1 MHLTRHLIL
10 RLSALLALSAGAA
23 ACATTDAAAP
33 MSVSVGGTAVAALA
47 APSTAPLAPVGRA
60 ASTPTGFLDFCRR
73 TPEDCVEAGQ
83 PADHLELASISA
95 RAADQ
100 YWAEIFGRR
109 SNDAAPA
116 AARPARA
123 GRFDWS
129 GVFGAAAA
137 TDAASQALAVDA
149 VAVEA
154 VSADDDVALAA
165 GDVAQVAVGQSAVT
179 EVAVVE
185 LMEAD
190 AVAAADA
197 ASDVVAT
204 IAPARPADFAVAMD
218 KATWK
223 QVQALNRDVNR
234 RIRHQSDLKTYGSAD
249 RWTVPSAAGARGDCE
264 DYVLAKRRAL
274 VAAGVPATALSIALV
289 RTRWGEEHAV
299 LLLATQEGE
308 FVLDNLTP
316 WISRWD
322 QVDYEWRQRQAPGR
336 TFDWVSM
343 QG

>member
-1 MHLTRHLIL
+1 MHLTRHMIL

-33 MSVSVGGTAVAALA
+33 AGGALIAAVT
-47 APSTAPLAPVGRA
+47 APSAARLAPAGPA
-60 ASTPTGFLDFCRR
+60 ASPPTGFLDFCRR
-73 TPEDCVEAGQ
+73 TPEDCVESGQ
-83 PADHLELASISA
+83 PSDSLELASISA

-100 YWAEIFGRR
+100 YWAEIFGRQ

-154 VSADDDVALAA
+154 PLADNNVALAA
-165 GDVAQVAVGQSAVT
+165 GDVAQIAVA
-179 EVAVVE
+179 EVAVAD
-185 LMEAD
+185 LMDAD
-190 AVAAADA
+190 AVSAIDA
-197 ASDVVAT
+197 AGDVVAV
-204 IAPARPADFAVAMD
+204 IAPAEPADFAVAMD

-249 RWTVPSAAGARGDCE
+249 RWTVPTTSGARGDCE

-299 LLLATQEGE
+299 LLLATHEGE

>member
-10 RLSALLALSAGAA
+10 RLSALLALSVGAA

-33 MSVSVGGTAVAALA
+33 VGGTTVAGLT
-47 APSTAPLAPVGRA
+47 APASAPLAPVGPT

-83 PADHLELASISA
+83 PVDSLELASISA

-100 YWAEIFGRR
+100 YWAEIFGRT

-149 VAVEA
+149 VAQA
-154 VSADDDVALAA
+154 VPMNDSVAVAA
-165 GDVAQVAVGQSAVT
+165 GDLAQVAVTQVAAPLTDVGAVS
-179 EVAVVE
+179 
-185 LMEAD
+185 
-190 AVAAADA
+190 AADA
-197 ASDVVAT
+197 ASDVVAV
-204 IAPARPADFAVAMD
+204 IAPAKPADFAVAMD

-223 QVQALNRDVNR
+223 QVRTLNRDVNR

-249 RWTVPSAAGARGDCE
+249 RWIVPAASGARGDCE

-299 LLLATQEGE
+299 LLLATHEGE

>member
-10 RLSALLALSAGAA
+10 RLSTLLALSAGAA
-23 ACATTDAAAP
+23 ACATTDATAP
-33 MSVSVGGTAVAALA
+33 AGGTLIAAVTAPAAG
-47 APSTAPLAPVGRA
+47 PLAPVGPV

-73 TPEDCVEAGQ
+73 TPEDCVEAGKSV
-83 PADHLELASISA
+83 DSLELASISA

-100 YWAEIFGRR
+100 YWAEIFGRK
-109 SNDAAPA
+109 SNDTAPA

-149 VAVEA
+149 VATGAAPE
-154 VSADDDVALAA
+154 DDGTALAA
-165 GDVAQVAVGQSAVT
+165 GDVAQIAVAKVAVA
-179 EVAVVE
+179 E
-185 LMEAD
+185 LMDTD
-190 AVAAADA
+190 AVPAADM
-197 ASDVVAT
+197 ASDVAAV
-204 IAPARPADFAVAMD
+204 IAPAKPADFAVAMD

-223 QVQALNRDVNR
+223 QVQTLNRDVNR

-249 RWTVPSAAGARGDCE
+249 RWTVPTAAGARGDCE

-274 VAAGVPATALSIALV
+274 VAAGVPANALSIALV

-299 LLLATQEGE
+299 LLLATHEGE
-308 FVLDNLTP
+308 FVLDNLSP

>member
-33 MSVSVGGTAVAALA
+33 MSDSVGGTAVAALTT
-47 APSTAPLAPVGRA
+47 PSTALLAPVGAA

-83 PADHLELASISA
+83 PVDSLELAAISA

-100 YWAEIFGRR
+100 YWAEIFGRQ

-149 VAVEA
+149 VAVEPTPM
-154 VSADDDVALAA
+154 DDGMAMAA
-165 GDVAQVAVGQSAVT
+165 GDVAQVAVAQ
-179 EVAVVE
+179 VAVAA
-185 LMEAD
+185 LMDTD
-190 AVAAADA
+190 AVSAADA
-197 ASDVVAT
+197 ASDVVAV
-204 IAPARPADFAVAMD
+204 APAKAADFAVAMD

-223 QVQALNRDVNR
+223 QVRTLNRDVNR
-234 RIRHQSDLKTYGSAD
+234 RIRHQSDAKTHGSLD
-249 RWTVPSAAGARGDCE
+249 RWTVPTARGARGDCE

-274 VAAGVPATALSIALV
+274 VAVGVPGTALSIALV

-299 LLLATQEGE
+299 LLLATHEGE